1 MRDEMDEDTK
11 TMLRLKNGD
20 RAAFDEL
27 YTRFKIRIYNYV
39 FRYLGNRYSSEDVT
53 QEVFVRM
60 YTSAKS
66 YEPTARFSTW
76 LFTIATNLA
85 INEHHKTRH
94 AELFDD
100 NTVQDNT
107 LSTEEHA
114 VFGNMEQNLLK
125 IIGNLPGNQR
135 TALLLRSYEGMDYQE
150 IAAVLQ
156 VSEKAVKSLLSRAR
170 ENVSHEYKNAAM

>member
-11 TMLRLKNGD
+11 AMLRLKNGD
-20 RAAFDEL
+20 RVAFDEL
-27 YTRFKIRIYNYV
+27 YSRFRIRIYNYV
-39 FRYLGNRYSSEDVT
+39 FRYLGTTDTSEDVT

-85 INEHHKTRH
+85 INEHHKRRH
-94 AELFDD
+94 VELIETD
-100 NTVQDNT
+100 T
-107 LSTEEHA
+107 LPDSTPSTEDR
-114 VFGNMEQNLLK
+114 VMVGDWEQNLLK
-125 IIGNLPGNQR
+125 IIGQLPENQR
-135 TALLLRSYEGMDYQE
+135 IALLLRSYEGMDYQE

-156 VSEKAVKSLLSRAR
+156 VGEKAVKSLLSRAR
-170 ENVSHEYKNAAM
+170 ERLLHEHKDSDM

>member
-1 MRDEMDEDTK
+1 MRDELDDDTK
-11 TMLRLKNGD
+11 TMLRLKNGE

-27 YTRFKIRIYNYV
+27 YNTFKTRIYNYV
-39 FRYLGNRYSSEDVT
+39 FRYLGNVYVSEDVT

-60 YTSAKS
+60 YMSAKN

-85 INEHHKTRH
+85 INEYHKVRH
-94 AELFDD
+94 VELFEADA
-100 NTVQDNT
+100 VQDDR
-107 LSTEEHA
+107 LSTEERA
-114 VFGNMEQNLLK
+114 VLGDREQNLLK
-125 IIGNLPGNQR
+125 VIGRLPEKQR
-135 TALLLRSYEGMDYQE
+135 TAILLRSYEGMDYQE

-170 ENVSHEYKNAAM
+170 ERLLHEYEDIDM